1 MTSLSHKTHANAWAT
16 ASFGHDADT
25 LPVELSALGE
35 HLGQCQGQRG
45 PLFSLHCLA
54 EATHGLLASRFV
66 TTLVG
71 VALLFAVASLAA

>member
-1 MTSLSHKTHANAWAT
+1 MTTLSHTPHAQAWVT
-16 ASFGHDADT
+16 AYFCHEADT

-45 PLFSLHCLA
+45 RLFSLRCLA
-54 EATHGLLASRFV
+54 EATHGVLASRFV

-71 VALLFAVASLAA
+71 VALLFALASLAS

>member
-1 MTSLSHKTHANAWAT
+1 MTTLSHPPLTQAWAT

-45 PLFSLHCLA
+45 RLFSLQCLA
-54 EATHGLLASRFV
+54 EATHGLLVSRFV

-71 VALLFAVASLAA
+71 VTLLFAVASLAT

>member
-1 MTSLSHKTHANAWAT
+1 MTALSPTPHAQAWAT

-45 PLFSLHCLA
+45 RLFSLRCLA
-54 EATHGLLASRFV
+54 EATHGMLASRFV

-71 VALLFAVASLAA
+71 VALLFALASLAV

>member
-1 MTSLSHKTHANAWAT
+1 MSALRHPPQIKAWAT

-25 LPVELSALGE
+25 LPVELSALGQ

-45 PLFSLHCLA
+45 RLFSLHCLA
-54 EATHGLLASRFV
+54 EATHGLLASRTM

-71 VALLFAVASLAA
+71 VALMFAIASLAI

>member
-1 MTSLSHKTHANAWAT
+1 MNPFSHPPQAQSWAT

-45 PLFSLHCLA
+45 RLFSLQCMA

-71 VALLFAVASLAA
+71 IALLFAAASLAA

>member
-1 MTSLSHKTHANAWAT
+1 MPTLSHPPLTLSWAT
-16 ASFGHDADT
+16 ASLGHDADT
-25 LPVELSALGE
+25 LPIELSALGD

-45 PLFSLHCLA
+45 RLFSLHCVA

-71 VALLFAVASLAA
+71 VALLFAVASLAT

>member
-1 MTSLSHKTHANAWAT
+1 MTILRPTPHATAWTT

-25 LPVELSALGE
+25 LPIELSALGA

-45 PLFSLHCLA
+45 RLFSLHCLA
-54 EATHGLLASRFV
+54 EATHAQLASHFV

-71 VALLFAVASLAA
+71 VALLFALASLAA